1 MDPNAPAAST
11 KFSAGRLAIA
21 DLVVDLDRMAVT
33 RAGESVPLPG
43 LSYDL
48 LLALVR
54 AAPRVMTHD
63 ELMDE
68 VWRGVVVSP
77 ETVSQRV
84 KLLRDALGDDARD
97 PRYVAVVRG
106 RGYRLVA
113 SVEVAPDPVAP
124 TAVLGGTPTAAPTA
138 VPTDA
143 PAAVPTD
150 APAAS
155 RPVEAILPP
164 GPPTDAVD
172 APIVAVPLAPVA
184 PVTPVHVALDALPPS
199 PSRGSR
205 RPLWIGASLLGALI
219 AIAAAVVLVRPS
231 WLPVHDRPASVTV
244 SGEPARKVA
253 VLPFRTLS
261 ADPGDAYVGLGV
273 AETVLNRLAS
283 SSSLFVLARASSFAF
298 DKPDVDARDVGRKLG
313 VRYLVQGGVQRAG
326 DRLRITAALVD
337 VESGRLVKSLALDR
351 PMAELFALQDQV
363 AAEVA
368 SALDA
373 SLAPAPKAPANLD
386 ANLAYLRGLASL
398 GRWRVGEATA
408 AIEHFHRAQ
417 VLDPTFA
424 PAFVGEAM
432 ARVRAATL
440 RGEQDNSKEPGLR
453 ELVER
458 ALALDP
464 NLAAAYV
471 ARSQLRTDDADAERD
486 LRHALQLAPNDAE
499 ALYTLG
505 ELIGGTSP
513 RSDEALVLLDR
524 AIALDPLQ
532 PRYRYVRAL
541 FSWMQ
546 DSDSEAFER
555 RLLDVLSVDPEFQQA
570 LGRLAQLVGAV
581 HGRYAEAIQLA
592 ERAFATDPQSVTVR
606 AYLMDFY
613 LAVGD
618 GAAAVAVA
626 GAGGQK
632 PPPAIALAAAIV
644 RSDIGEA
651 EALAARAGDLAADSA
666 FWGPHTSVMP
676 AASWMIA
683 RDRVAGRRGDR
694 PQVRDALQ
702 KLHDAVCEYDDCER
716 GLLPV
721 MIEMEI
727 ARLDL
732 VSGRAERARAS
743 AERVLARLDDP
754 KHTIAWGN
762 ARPLA
767 AAMADAVL
775 DRRDDALRALDQSV
789 AGHPF
794 PVAWILLEY
803 WPGFDALRSDPR
815 YRSSLEFARRYRAEQ
830 RQALEA
836 LRKAG
841 KVPMRG

>member
-1 MDPNAPAAST
+1 MDPKPPAAKTAPS
-11 KFSAGRLAIA
+11 SGRLAIA

-48 LLALVR
+48 LLALAR

-113 SVEVAPDPVAP
+113 AVE
-124 TAVLGGTPTAAPTA
+124 AAPN
-138 VPTDA
+138 A
-143 PAAVPTD
+143 PSETPAAHAERTAAVPAVP
-150 APAAS
+150 APSAS
-155 RPVEAILPP
+155 SPP
-164 GPPTDAVD
+164 GPVAEPAAPNPSPEPTSVD
-172 APIVAVPLAPVA
+172 V
-184 PVTPVHVALDALPPS
+184 PVHAPDGRPR
-199 PSRGSR
+199 RGR
-205 RPLWIGASLLGALI
+205 WIGAALI
-219 AIAAAVVLVRPS
+219 GVLLVAGAALTLLRPS
-231 WLPVHDRPASVTV
+231 WLPTPARSTSVAV

-283 SSSLFVLARASSFAF
+283 SSSLFVLARSSSFAF

-326 DRLRITAALVD
+326 DRLRVTAALVD

-386 ANLAYLRGLASL
+386 ANLAYLRGLAAL
-398 GRWRVGEATA
+398 GRWRVGDATA

-417 VLDPTFA
+417 ELDPTFA
-424 PAFVGEAM
+424 PAFVGEAT
-432 ARVRAATL
+432 ARIRAATL
-440 RGEQDNSKEPGLR
+440 RGEHDNWKEPGVR
-453 ELVER
+453 ELIDR
-458 ALALDP
+458 AIALDP

-471 ARSQLRTDDADAERD
+471 ARGELRTNDEDAERD
-486 LRHALQLAPNDAE
+486 LRHALELAPNDAA
-499 ALYTLG
+499 ALAALG
-505 ELIGGTSP
+505 ELIGAPSP
-513 RSDEALVLLDR
+513 RAGEALALLDR

-546 DSDSEAFER
+546 DSDPEAFER
-555 RLLDVLSVDPEFQQA
+555 RLLDVLSVDPEFPQA

-581 HGRYAEAIQLA
+581 RGRYAEAIQLA
-592 ERAFATDPQSVTVR
+592 ERALAADPQSVTAR
-606 AYLMDFY
+606 GYLMDFY

-626 GAGGQK
+626 RAGEQK
-632 PPPAIALAAAIV
+632 PPPAIAFAAAIV
-644 RSDIGEA
+644 RSDLGEA
-651 EALAARAGDLAADSA
+651 EAIAAPAGNPAAGSA
-666 FWGPHTSVMP
+666 FWGPPASLMP
-676 AASWMIA
+676 AASWTIA
-683 RDRVAGRRGDR
+683 RDRVAGPRTDR
-694 PQVRDALQ
+694 PQMRDALQ
-702 KLHDAVCEYDDCER
+702 KLRDAICVYDDCER
-716 GLLPV
+716 GVLPV
-721 MIEMEI
+721 MIELEI

-732 VSGRAERARAS
+732 TTGHAERARAS
-743 AERVLARLDDP
+743 AARVLAQLDDP
-754 KHTIAWGN
+754 KHAIPWRN
-762 ARPLA
+762 ARPLV

-775 DRRDDALRALDQSV
+775 DRRDDALRALEQSL
-789 AGHPF
+789 ASNPF

-803 WPGFDALRSDPR
+803 WPGFDALRPDPR
-815 YRSSLEFARRYRAEQ
+815 YRSSLEFSRRYRAEQ
-830 RQALEA
+830 RRALEA
-836 LRKAG
+836 LRTAG
-841 KVPMRG
+841 KVPLRG